1 MNITGIFAVVL
12 IVVGGMFYWYFDH
25 SQKIIHQLEA
35 DRAKLEISV
44 QSQRDAISALQM
56 HAKDQAVQVTELQ
69 TNLNTANS
77 YRDTLE
83 KKLRDHDLTMLARAK
98 PKLIEDR
105 MNAATAAVWNDLE
118 TITGGKPANTAVPAA
133 KTTAPSTSS
142 TGHYKSLNDV
152 NAQPLQ

>member
-12 IVVGGMFYWYFDH
+12 VVVGGMFYWYFDH

-35 DRAKLEISV
+35 DRAKLEIAV
-44 QSQRDAISALQM
+44 QSQRDAISALQL
-56 HAKDQAVQVTELQ
+56 HAKDQATQVTELQ

-83 KKLRDHDLTMLARAK
+83 KKLRDHDLTALARAK
-98 PKLIEDR
+98 PELIEDR
-105 MNAATAAVWNDLE
+105 MNAATAAVWADLE
-118 TITGGKPANTAVPAA
+118 AITGGKTATTVEPTV
-133 KTTAPSTSS
+133 KTTAPAATSTS
-142 TGHYKSLNDV
+142 HYKSLNDV

>member
-12 IVVGGMFYWYFDH
+12 IVVGGMFYWYLDH

-35 DRAKLEISV
+35 DNATLIVSV
-44 QSQRDAISALQM
+44 QSQKDAISALQL
-56 HAKDQAVQVTELQ
+56 HARDQATQVTELQ
-69 TNLNTANS
+69 NNLNTANS

-83 KKLRDHDLTMLARAK
+83 KKLRDHDLTVLARAK

-118 TITGGKPANTAVPAA
+118 TITGGNPATTVTPTA
-133 KTTAPSTSS
+133 TGSTSR
-142 TGHYKSLNDV
+142 YKSLNDV
-152 NAQPLQ
+152 NAQPIQ

>member
-1 MNITGIFAVVL
+1 MNITGIFAVGL

-35 DRAKLEISV
+35 NNAKLELTV
-44 QSQRDAISALQM
+44 QSQTDAISALQL
-56 HAKDQAVQVTELQ
+56 HARDQAAQVTELQ

-98 PKLIEDR
+98 PQLVENR
-105 MNAATAAVWNDLE
+105 MNAATAAIWDDLE
-118 TITGGKPANTAVPAA
+118 TITGSIPTTPVTP
-133 KTTAPSTSS
+133 TAPATGSTS
-142 TGHYKSLNDV
+142 HYKSLNDV
-152 NAQPLQ
+152 NAQPIQ

>member
-35 DRAKLEISV
+35 DRAKLEVAV
-44 QSQRDAISALQM
+44 QSQRDAISALQL
-56 HAKDQAVQVTELQ
+56 HAKDQATQVTELQ

-77 YRDTLE
+77 YRDILE
-83 KKLRDHDLTMLARAK
+83 KKLRDHDLTALARAK

-105 MNAATAAVWNDLE
+105 MNTATAAVWNDLE
-118 TITGGKPANTAVPAA
+118 TITGGKPATTVTPTATP
-133 KTTAPSTSS
+133 TAPATNN

>member
-25 SQKIIHQLEA
+25 SQKIIHQREA
-35 DRAKLEISV
+35 DNATLIVSV
-44 QSQRDAISALQM
+44 QSQKDAISALQL
-56 HAKDQAVQVTELQ
+56 HARDQATQVTELQ
-69 TNLNTANS
+69 NNLNTANS

-83 KKLRDHDLTMLARAK
+83 KKLRDHDLTVLARAK

-118 TITGGKPANTAVPAA
+118 TITGGNPATTVTPTA
-133 KTTAPSTSS
+133 TGSTSR
-142 TGHYKSLNDV
+142 YKSLNDV
-152 NAQPLQ
+152 NAQPIQ

>member
-35 DRAKLEISV
+35 DNATLIVSV
-44 QSQRDAISALQM
+44 QSQKDAISALQL
-56 HAKDQAVQVTELQ
+56 HARDQATQVTELQ
-69 TNLNTANS
+69 NNLNTANS

-83 KKLRDHDLTMLARAK
+83 KKLRDHDLTVLARAK

-118 TITGGKPANTAVPAA
+118 TITGGNPATTVTPTA
-133 KTTAPSTSS
+133 TGSTSR
-142 TGHYKSLNDV
+142 YKSLNDV
-152 NAQPLQ
+152 NAQPIQ

>member
-35 DRAKLEISV
+35 DRAKLEVAV
-44 QSQRDAISALQM
+44 QSQTDAISALQL
-56 HAKDQAVQVTELQ
+56 HARDQAAQVTELQ

-105 MNAATAAVWNDLE
+105 MNAATAAIWNDLE
-118 TITGGKPANTAVPAA
+118 TITGGKPAAPVTPTAAA
-133 KTTAPSTSS
+133 TGS
-142 TGHYKSLNDV
+142 TGHYKSLDNV
-152 NAQPLQ
+152 NAQPIQ

>member
-1 MNITGIFAVVL
+1 MKITGIFAVGL

-35 DRAKLEISV
+35 NNAKLELTV
-44 QSQRDAISALQM
+44 QSQTDAISALQL
-56 HAKDQAVQVTELQ
+56 HARDQAEQVVELQ

-98 PKLIEDR
+98 PKLVENR
-105 MNAATAAVWNDLE
+105 MNAATAAIWNDLE
-118 TITGGKPANTAVPAA
+118 TITGSITTTTVTP
-133 KTTAPSTSS
+133 TAPATGSTS
-142 TGHYKSLNDV
+142 HFKSLNDV
-152 NAQPLQ
+152 NAQPIQ

>member
-35 DRAKLEISV
+35 NNAKLESAV
-44 QSQRDAISALQM
+44 ESQKDAISALQL
-56 HAKDQAVQVTELQ
+56 HARDQATQVTELQ
-69 TNLNTANS
+69 NNLNTANS

-83 KKLRDHDLTMLARAK
+83 KKLRDHDLTVLARAK

-118 TITGGKPANTAVPAA
+118 TITGSIPTTTVTP
-133 KTTAPSTSS
+133 TAPATGS

-152 NAQPLQ
+152 NAQPIQ

>member
-35 DRAKLEISV
+35 DRAKLELAV
-44 QSQRDAISALQM
+44 QSQTDAISALQL
-56 HAKDQAVQVTELQ
+56 HARNQATQMTELQ

-77 YRDTLE
+77 YRDILE

-98 PKLIEDR
+98 PKLVENR

-118 TITGGKPANTAVPAA
+118 TITGGIPTATVTPTVP
-133 KTTAPSTSS
+133 TTGNA
-142 TGHYKSLNDV
+142 GRYKSLNDV

>member
-12 IVVGGMFYWYFDH
+12 IVVGGMYYWYFDH

-35 DRAKLEISV
+35 DNATLIVSV
-44 QSQRDAISALQM
+44 QSQKDAISALQL
-56 HAKDQAVQVTELQ
+56 HARDQATQVTELQ
-69 TNLNTANS
+69 NNLNTANS

-83 KKLRDHDLTMLARAK
+83 KKLRDHDLTVLARAK

-118 TITGGKPANTAVPAA
+118 TITGGNPATTVTPTA
-133 KTTAPSTSS
+133 TGSTSR
-142 TGHYKSLNDV
+142 YKSLNDV
-152 NAQPLQ
+152 NAQPIQ